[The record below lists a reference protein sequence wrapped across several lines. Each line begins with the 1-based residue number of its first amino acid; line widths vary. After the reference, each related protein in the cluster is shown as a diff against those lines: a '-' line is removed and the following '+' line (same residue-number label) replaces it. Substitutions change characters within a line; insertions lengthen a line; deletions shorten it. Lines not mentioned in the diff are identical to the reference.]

1 MKYDFHAHILSG
13 ADHGSRSPED
23 TEAQLKV
30 LRACGVTHVAATP
43 HFYPDVWDSA
53 DSFLAFRNEREAHLR
68 PLLAQCGVSVYVGA
82 EVLVTEGLDH
92 MEGLRNLCIEG
103 TDVLLLEMPF
113 FKWNERLYKTVA
125 RLCRLGLCVLL
136 AHVDRYPAGDVQKL
150 FEMGAVGQVNC
161 SAFAH
166 PLRRSLYRS
175 FVRQGFVRALGS
187 DIHLPADFRAK
198 NILRAES
205 YLGQDLMA
213 ELDAWGKEKLANAKM
228 L

>member
-1 MKYDFHAHILSG
+1 M
-13 ADHGSRSPED
+13 
-23 TEAQLKV
+23 
-30 LRACGVTHVAATP
+30 
-43 HFYPDVWDSA
+43 YP
-53 DSFLAFRNEREAHLR
+53 
-68 PLLAQCGVSVYVGA
+68 GA
-82 EVLVTEGLDH
+82 EVLATEGLDH
-92 MEGLRNLCIEG
+92 MEGVQDLCIAG

-113 FKWNERLYKTVA
+113 FKWNDRLYKTVS
-125 RLCRLGLCVLL
+125 RLCRSGICVLL

-205 YLGQDLMA
+205 YLGQNLMA